1 VIIKT
6 EITRIQQR
14 TSSTSRMV
22 AKTSTANK
30 LPAISIIKPIIS
42 MDGALVL
49 TINLAKSRGKK

>member
-1 VIIKT
+1 
-6 EITRIQQR
+6 
-14 TSSTSRMV
+14 MV